1 VATVTL
7 RASRVSSS
15 ITVSIV
21 EASDGSACLER
32 SRSIRCSLEHEA
44 GAGWQRHC
52 GGKATSGACGVGE
65 LQPFFSPDP
74 LLDHRF

>member
-21 EASDGSACLER
+21 EASDGSAYRER

-44 GAGWQRHC
+44 GAGWQRHRS
-52 GGKATSGACGVGE
+52 GKAASGACGVWGVTA
-65 LQPFFSPDP
+65 
-74 LLDHRF
+74 LLLARFAVRS